1 MNFSHHD
8 LETLFSPQ
16 SVAVIGASE
25 SFRKWGFSV
34 FSRLLKGRGPY
45 RIYPVNRKAS
55 EVLGIKAY
63 PRVSDIPEEIE
74 LAVLV
79 VPPPFVPEAMNDCV
93 RRGVKTALVI
103 TAGFREIGFEGAALE
118 TEMLRIAKQ
127 GGIRVVGPNC
137 NGHFHTASKLFTTG
151 GLDIKPGPISLVSQ
165 SGNFGGFIVSQGT
178 QKGIG
183 FDKYVSS
190 GNEADLTFED
200 YLEYLGEDTG
210 TRVICGYVEGFK
222 DGKRFFRLAKE
233 ITLKKPIIILKAGRT
248 PEGAGAARSHTGSLS
263 GSAPVH
269 DAVFRQTGIIQ
280 VEKVDEMLDVASA
293 LIRQPL
299 PKGKRV
305 GIVTAGGGFGV
316 VAADACRRLGLEVP
330 TLSRETIEGLDR
342 FMESRWSHSNPVDM
356 AGDAYLSTPTL
367 GTMLKSNDVDAVL
380 AVSCLGFVSL
390 PPDSVPKQ
398 YRPEF
403 VRYQQET
410 LEGEKGL
417 MEGLIQRVEKYQK
430 PLIVAA
436 VSDPSRS
443 GAIARLI
450 ANGIYPYRTPED
462 GARVLAYLV
471 QYADYLARQGG
482 TT

>member
-1 MNFSHHD
+1 MDFSPNG

-16 SVAVIGASE
+16 SVAVIGASD
-25 SFRKWGFSV
+25 SFRKWGFGV
-34 FSRLLKGRGPY
+34 FSRLLKGGGPY
-45 RIYPVNRKAS
+45 RIYPVNRNAA

-63 PRVSDIPEEIE
+63 PRVSDIPDEVE

-79 VPPPFVPEAMNDCV
+79 IPPPFVPEAMNDCV
-93 RRGVKTALVI
+93 RKGVKTALVI
-103 TAGFREIGFEGAALE
+103 TAGFRETGPDGAALE
-118 TEMLRIAKQ
+118 TEMLRIARQ

-137 NGHFHTASKLFTTG
+137 NGHFHTAARLFTTG
-151 GLDIKPGPISLVSQ
+151 GLDINPGPISLISQ

-210 TRVICGYVEGFK
+210 TRIICGYVEGFK

-233 ITLKKPIIILKAGRT
+233 ISRKKPIIILKAGRT

-263 GSAPVH
+263 GSAPIH
-269 DAVFRQTGIIQ
+269 DAVFRQTGVIQ

-330 TLSRETIEGLDR
+330 TLSEETIERLDR

-380 AVSCLGFVSL
+380 AVSCLGFVSSS
-390 PPDSVPKQ
+390 PDSVPKQ
-398 YRPEF
+398 YRQEF
-403 VRYQQET
+403 VQYQQET
-410 LEGEKGL
+410 VEGEKGL
-417 MEGLIQRVEKYQK
+417 MEGLIQRVDKYQK

-436 VSDPSRS
+436 VSDPARS
-443 GAIARLI
+443 GAIAQLI

-471 QYADYLARQGG
+471 NYADYLGQAGRF
-482 TT
+482 